1 MSTPLPRTTT
11 RRRLAAGLSILALGT
26 AVLAGCGA
34 GSSSGASG
42 GSASGPDPV
51 ATEVNPPGDIPDNQA
66 FVAYQVPGSSVSV
79 KVPEGWSQS
88 GSGQDTT
95 FTDKLNS
102 VEIAVSSASSAPTV
116 DSVKST
122 DVASLKSSAPNF
134 ELQKVE
140 TVTRKAGDAV
150 LLTYKADSTPDSVT
164 NKVVR
169 DAVERYTFYQNG
181 TRVDL
186 TLSGPENADNVDP
199 WRIVSDSVTL

>member
-1 MSTPLPRTTT
+1 MSTPLPRKAL
-11 RRRLAAGLSILALGT
+11 RLRVATGLSILALGT

-34 GSSSGASG
+34 GSSAGASG
-42 GSASGPDPV
+42 GSGSGGSDPV

-66 FVAYQVPGSSVSV
+66 FVAYRVPGSSVTV

-102 VEIAVSSASSAPTV
+102 VEIAVSSVSSAPTV
-116 DSVKST
+116 DSVKAT
-122 DVASLKSSAPNF
+122 DVASLKSSEANF
-134 ELQKVE
+134 QLQKVE

-150 LLTYKADSTPDSVT
+150 LLTYLADSTPDSVT

-169 DAVERYTFYQNG
+169 DAVERYTFYQ
-181 TRVDL
+181 R
-186 TLSGPENADNVDP
+186 GPA
-199 WRIVSDSVTL
+199 ST